1 MTQGMHARR
10 RTAPGAAT
18 ALVLIAAATAAAQP
32 PDVATIVSRMKQAV
46 EPAQSS
52 LRKMTLTVT
61 QEGSTSKV
69 VLGQARGKLAGRN
82 RILTVVLAPS
92 DLQGTAYLVE
102 EEAASDDTR
111 QWVYVPAIGR
121 VRTVI
126 SPEAFS
132 AFLNSDFTYS
142 DLGFTPLR
150 STYSL
155 QGEDSTQD
163 VHTYRIEAVPAQR
176 WYYTRIVTT
185 VAADSFLPIERQ
197 FSDPANQPWK
207 VERFQ
212 GVSTINGVPT
222 VLTLS
227 MDDVQA
233 KSRTTI
239 TVTDLKYGA
248 RIPEALLQSQGLP
261 QARKSPL
268 WTSLKA
274 PVGR

>member
-1 MTQGMHARR
+1 MTQGTHAPR
-10 RTAPGAAT
+10 RTAPGAAA

-46 EPAQSS
+46 EPAQ
-52 LRKMTLTVT
+52 
-61 QEGSTSKV
+61 
-69 VLGQARGKLAGRN
+69 
-82 RILTVVLAPS
+82 
-92 DLQGTAYLVE
+92 
-102 EEAASDDTR
+102 
-111 QWVYVPAIGR
+111 
-121 VRTVI
+121 
-126 SPEAFS
+126 
-132 AFLNSDFTYS
+132 
-142 DLGFTPLR
+142 
-150 STYSL
+150 
-155 QGEDSTQD
+155 
-163 VHTYRIEAVPAQR
+163 R

-197 FSDPANQPWK
+197 FYDPANQLWK

-248 RIPEALLQSQGLP
+248 RIPEALL
-261 QARKSPL
+261 
-268 WTSLKA
+268 
-274 PVGR
+274 